1 MADTNPKETPRWHP
15 TSSAASPP
23 SSNQVRAE
31 TAKVTWP
38 TRAETVRTGIM
49 VVILT
54 TFLGVFFFAVDSV
67 FSRVVTFLLSLAA

>member
-1 MADTNPKETPRWHP
+1 MASSTNFFSRIP
-15 TSSAASPP
+15 TFV
-23 SSNQVRAE
+23 NQVRAE

-49 VVILT
+49 VAILT
-54 TFLGVFFFAVDSV
+54 TFLGVFFFAVDAV

>member
-1 MADTNPKETPRWHP
+1 MASNFFSRIP
-15 TSSAASPP
+15 TFV
-23 SSNQVRAE
+23 NQVRAE

>member
-1 MADTNPKETPRWHP
+1 MASNFFSRIP
-15 TSSAASPP
+15 TFF
-23 SSNQVRAE
+23 NQVKNE

-54 TFLGVFFFAVDSV
+54 TFLGVFFFGVDAV

>member
-1 MADTNPKETPRWHP
+1 M
-15 TSSAASPP
+15 ASPSNFFSRIP
-23 SSNQVRAE
+23 TFFNQVKNE

-54 TFLGVFFFAVDSV
+54 SFLGVFFFGVDAV
-67 FSRVVTFLLSLAA
+67 FGRLVTFLMSLAA

>member
-1 MADTNPKETPRWHP
+1 M
-15 TSSAASPP
+15 ASP
-23 SSNQVRAE
+23 SNFISGIPTFIRQVRAE

-54 TFLGVFFFAVDSV
+54 TFLGVFFFGVDAV
-67 FSRVVTFLLSLAA
+67 FSRVVSFLLSLAA

>member
-1 MADTNPKETPRWHP
+1 VASNFFSRIP
-15 TSSAASPP
+15 TFV
-23 SSNQVRAE
+23 NQVRAE

>member
-1 MADTNPKETPRWHP
+1 M
-15 TSSAASPP
+15 ASPANFISGIP
-23 SSNQVRAE
+23 NFIRQVRNE

-67 FSRVVTFLLSLAA
+67 FSRLVTFLLSLAA